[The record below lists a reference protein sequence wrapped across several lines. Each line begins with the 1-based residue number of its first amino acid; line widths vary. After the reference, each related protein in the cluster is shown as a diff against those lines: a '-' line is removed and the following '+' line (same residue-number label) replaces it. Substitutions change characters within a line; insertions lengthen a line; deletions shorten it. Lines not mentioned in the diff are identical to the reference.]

1 MGKVIGKCRTIEDEA
16 LETNLPLGL
25 GSLLATLKHMVAA
38 ERVWLDRWRFH
49 SKHQT
54 WSHLL
59 NIVGTVTGPCT
70 KFSINVAT

>member
-49 SKHQT
+49 SKSD
-54 WSHLL
+54 W
-59 NIVGTVTGPCT
+59 P
-70 KFSINVAT
+70 SIPDSIDKLEAMFTDAN